1 MALNSMSLLS
11 GRYLQAEQVSPGL
24 VQTFRARDFA
34 TGRSVFVH
42 RIGDSDCA
50 EQASLLKL
58 LLSCL
63 YRSPAVKQM
72 VLEVRED
79 TEACYVVTEAAPQC
93 FLLREWLEFEAKT
106 LGEVTSAPQ
115 GAADVLPGSEPGE
128 QAGNT
133 LRLLCD
139 PPASFPSE
147 ERDDGGSARQANDEI
162 SLPAPFVGDQQ
173 PGVAQ
178 AAPIKIIRPLPPEFS
193 SGALESAGAVSKQ
206 YSEEVDV
213 LSVPHPHDQVPE
225 EQLRVD
231 RPIRE
236 AAPKP
241 SEFVSQAVQ
250 RPVGV
255 LPLDEFDRLFEDP
268 VGVPDRKPM
277 LADTPAPV
285 QRPIPPSTPPV
296 AAPSPSPPYVRPVT
310 GPVASV
316 SQRPTTPGSRAFA
329 QPILPSAA
337 QTVLESALAAQAA
350 SQRNRKLIIGAIAV
364 VLIVLAIVLYLLMGA
379 KIQ

>member
-34 TGRSVFVH
+34 TDKPVFVH

-79 TEACYVVTEAAPQC
+79 AEACYVVTEAAPQC

-106 LGEVTSAPQ
+106 LEEAISAPQ
-115 GAADVLPGSEPGE
+115 GAPNAPPVSNPGE
-128 QAGNT
+128 QAGDVV
-133 LRLLCD
+133 RLACD
-139 PPASFPSE
+139 PPAPFPGE
-147 ERDDGGSARQANDEI
+147 EGDGGGPASRASDEI
-162 SLPAPFVGDQQ
+162 SLPTPFVSDQQ
-173 PGVAQ
+173 PAVPQ
-178 AAPIKIIRPLPPEFS
+178 AAPIKIIRPLPPEFNP
-193 SGALESAGAVSKQ
+193 GAFEGAGPVSKQ
-206 YSEEVDV
+206 HSEEIDV
-213 LSVPHPHDQVPE
+213 LSAPHPRDQVPE
-225 EQLRVD
+225 DQLRVD

-241 SEFVSQAVQ
+241 SEFLPQAVQ

-255 LPLDEFDRLFEDP
+255 LSLDEFDRLFEDP
-268 VGVPDRKPM
+268 VGVPDRKAM
-277 LADTPAPV
+277 RADMPAPV
-285 QRPIPPSTPPV
+285 QRPIPPSAPPV
-296 AAPSPSPPYVRPVT
+296 AAPSPILPYARPVT
-310 GPVASV
+310 GPVTSV
-316 SQRPTTPGSRAFA
+316 SQRPTTPGSGAFT

-379 KIQ
+379 RMQ

>member
-11 GRYLQAEQVSPGL
+11 GRYLQAEEVSPGL

-34 TGRSVFVH
+34 TGRPVFVH

-79 TEACYVVTEAAPQC
+79 AEACYVVTEAAPQC
-93 FLLREWLEFEAKT
+93 FLLREWLEFEAKISE
-106 LGEVTSAPQ
+106 EVISSPQ
-115 GAADVLPGSEPGE
+115 GAPKAPPASEPGE
-128 QAGNT
+128 QSAGA
-133 LRLLCD
+133 LRLSNEY
-139 PPASFPSE
+139 PAAFPGE
-147 ERDDGGSARQANDEI
+147 ERDGGGPASRASDEI
-162 SLPAPFVGDQQ
+162 SLPAPFVSDQR
-173 PGVAQ
+173 PAVPQ
-178 AAPIKIIRPLPPEFS
+178 AAPIKVIRPLPPEFS
-193 SGALESAGAVSKQ
+193 PDAFESVSAASKQ
-206 YSEEVDV
+206 HSEGIDV
-213 LSVPHPHDQVPE
+213 LSASHPRDQVPE
-225 EQLRVD
+225 DKLRID
-231 RPIRE
+231 RPIGE
-236 AAPKP
+236 VAPTP
-241 SEFVSQAVQ
+241 DEFLPQAVQ

-255 LPLDEFDRLFEDP
+255 SPLDEFDRLFDP
-268 VGVPDRKPM
+268 VGVPERKAM
-277 LADTPAPV
+277 RGDTPAPV
-285 QRPIPPSTPPV
+285 QRPLPPLAPAV
-296 AAPSPSPPYVRPVT
+296 AAPSPSLPYVRPVT
-310 GPVASV
+310 GPVAPL
-316 SQRPTTPGSRAFA
+316 SQRLTTPGSGAFA

-379 KIQ
+379 RIQ